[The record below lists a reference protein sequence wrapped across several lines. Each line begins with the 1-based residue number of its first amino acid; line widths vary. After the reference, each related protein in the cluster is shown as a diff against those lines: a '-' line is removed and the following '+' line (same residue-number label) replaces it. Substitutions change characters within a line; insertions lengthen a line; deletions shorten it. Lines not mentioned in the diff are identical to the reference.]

1 METTALALDLGGG
14 VTMELVLIPPG
25 EFLMGSPESD
35 IWRYDDE
42 GPQHR
47 VRIAKP
53 FYMGKYQVTQAQ
65 WKAVMGNNPSGF
77 KGDDRP
83 VENVSWHDCR
93 EFCGKLS
100 ERVGREVRLP
110 SEAEWEY
117 ACRAGTTTPFYF
129 GANVSTDQANYDGNY
144 PYAGGPKGAYRKE
157 TTPVGTFPG
166 NAFGL
171 FDMHGNVW
179 EWCEDVWHNDYTG
192 APSDGTAWVTGGDQ
206 RRRVLR
212 GGAWPNSEFYLRSS
226 FRLRYSPDFRLG
238 DMGFRVA
245 AGFEI

>member
-1 METTALALDLGGG
+1 LALDLGGG
-14 VTMELVLIPPG
+14 VTMELVLIPDG
-25 EFLMGSPESD
+25 KFKMGSPELENGRD
-35 IWRYDDE
+35 KYE

-53 FYMGKYQVTQAQ
+53 FYMGKYEVTQAQ
-65 WKAVMGNNPSGF
+65 WKAVMGYNPSRF
-77 KGDDRP
+77 EVDDRP

-93 EFCGKLS
+93 DFCG
-100 ERVGREVRLP
+100 RVSRLGRRVRLP

-129 GANVSTDQANYDGNY
+129 GANVSTDQANYDGTY

-179 EWCEDVWHNDYTG
+179 EWCEDVRHDNYTG
-192 APSDGTAWVTGGDQ
+192 APSDGSAWVADGDQ
-206 RRRVLR
+206 NGRIVR
-212 GGAWPNSEFYLRSS
+212 GGAWNDYEIYLRSAS
-226 FRLRYSPDFRLG
+226 RNWLRPDSRHDL
-238 DMGFRVA
+238 MGFRVA
-245 AGFEI
+245 AGAGPVAATPA